1 MKVLYLDCGMGAAG
15 DMLTAAL
22 SELLSD
28 RDSFVD
34 KMNSLGIH
42 GVEFALEKS
51 VKMGITGTHAV
62 VTVHGHEEHE
72 HHHHHHHHSPP
83 ADIAHRR
90 GHMDLPE
97 DVKADV
103 KAVYDLIAEA
113 ESAAHGVPVSEIHFH
128 EVGTADAL
136 ADIAAV
142 CLLMKEIAPDK
153 VVASPIHVGS
163 GTAKCA
169 HGVLPVPAPA
179 TAYILKGVPAS
190 GGGIDGELCT
200 PTGAALIK
208 HFAHSFGSMPLMRA
222 EKIGYGMGTKD
233 FERVNC
239 LRAVLGTAEDMAETV
254 TEIRCN
260 IDDMTGEE
268 TGFACEILME
278 AGARDV
284 FTTPIIMKKSRP
296 GVLLT
301 VICETADAPKFAEL
315 IFKHTTTLGLRES
328 VVSRRCL
335 RREIEEGS
343 VRVKKGAARDKFE
356 YEDLAKFARE
366 KNISLFE
373 ARRMLEK

>member
-1 MKVLYLDCGMGAAG
+1 L
-15 DMLTAAL
+15 
-22 SELLSD
+22 
-28 RDSFVD
+28 
-34 KMNSLGIH
+34 
-42 GVEFALEKS
+42 
-51 VKMGITGTHAV
+51 
-62 VTVHGHEEHE
+62 
-72 HHHHHHHHSPP
+72 
-83 ADIAHRR
+83 
-90 GHMDLPE
+90 DLPE

-128 EVGTADAL
+128 EVGTADAV

-142 CLLMKEIAPDK
+142 CLLMKEIAPDE

-163 GTAKCA
+163 GTVKCA

-179 TAYILKGVPAS
+179 TAYILKGVPAY
-190 GGGIDGELCT
+190 GGEIDGELCT
-200 PTGAALIK
+200 PTGAALVK
-208 HFAHSFGSMPLMRA
+208 HFAHRFGPMPLMRT

-233 FERVNC
+233 FDRVNC
-239 LRAVLGTAEDMAETV
+239 VRAILGTAEDMAETV

-260 IDDMTGEE
+260 IDDKTGEE
-268 TGFACEILME
+268 MGFACETLME

-284 FTTPIIMKKSRP
+284 FTTPVTMKKSRP

-301 VICETADAPKFAEL
+301 VICETTEAPRFAEL

-328 VVSRRCL
+328 VVQRRCL
-335 RREIEEGS
+335 KRETEEGD

-366 KNISLFE
+366 KGVSLFE